1 MANAAANA
9 MMSKVAGLFGL
20 IGHADDLL
28 EGSWQ
33 QRDWPS
39 FVRTW
44 LIASVGVALVAFL
57 MPFVMFLLPALIY
70 DALALVM
77 KTRSIPISFRD
88 SVQFGLRFAAMVG
101 GFFLISTIPAMLF
114 KQMCGDW
121 KHTD

>member
-1 MANAAANA
+1 MANAVL
-9 MMSKVAGLFGL
+9 SKVTDWFGL
-20 IGHADDLL
+20 ITHADNLL

-44 LIASVGVALVAFL
+44 LIASAGVAIAAFL

-70 DALALVM
+70 DGLALFM
-77 KTRSIPISFRD
+77 KTRTLPVSFRD
-88 SVQFGLRFAAMVG
+88 SLQFGLRFGAMVG

-121 KHTD
+121 KTTD